1 MKPIYQR
8 LIVIVVIFL
17 IATTTSTYFLIQSY
31 SELNTRL
38 LKSSALI
45 LGKAVEEAL
54 LNVADQ
60 NLENLAPREKALI
73 RSLMNSMTTETGSII
88 HILLINNDMTII
100 LSSDRSIEGHKY
112 KSPVELQ
119 NLQAR
124 QPNVISKTWNDSTR
138 VLDVIIPMI
147 NKDNQVFSY
156 LRLVVSQ
163 KEMVSFY
170 KDLSTVFFP
179 IITIFALLL
188 FFTFYFVSRAYT
200 QPLESLKKVA
210 IQLDTGNFDENIDY
224 SNREEYT
231 DTFKVLSDTI
241 KKVGVLSEG
250 YRKAE
255 KRIAN
260 MLQVV
265 DESIILLDV
274 HGRVISYNNAAKNI
288 LRCPEDQ
295 SFPRYFELIKASSRE
310 LSNAITYAILEGKT
324 IENDEIVVWLP
335 DGTDM
340 QLRVSSQI
348 SREEGQITGILFTF
362 KDLRLLKD
370 LEHNLQRSMQFGVI
384 TNLAS
389 SISHEIKNPLSSL
402 AMHTDVLSNRIAS
415 MPIAGEEKILKSLNV
430 LKTEGKRLNRIFDQF
445 LKLARAKPADLTLIR
460 INSIIEDILV
470 LVQQQA
476 IERNIQIETD
486 LDKNLDFIYGDPD
499 QLKQVFLNIVLNA
512 FQAIGQTGKVIIRTR
527 SDQKRIFV
535 DISDNGKGMTPEV
548 QQRIFDLY
556 FSTKDDG
563 AGVGLAISKNIM
575 QMHDGR
581 ISFQSAPGKGT
592 IFTLDFPKKEQTTQ
606 TQIPVLTD

>member
-8 LIVIVVIFL
+8 LLIIVVIFL
-17 IATTTSTYFLIQSY
+17 IATVVSTYFLIRSY
-31 SELNTRL
+31 SELNTQL
-38 LKSSALI
+38 LERSALI
-45 LGKAVEEAL
+45 LGNAVEEAL

-60 NLENLAPREKALI
+60 NLEKLTPREKALL

-88 HILLINNDMTII
+88 HILLINNEMTIL

-112 KSPVELQ
+112 KSPQELQ

-124 QPNVISKTWNDSTR
+124 QPHVLSKTWNDSTK

-147 NKDNQVFSY
+147 NKENQIFSY
-156 LRLVVSQ
+156 LRLVLSQ
-163 KEMVSFY
+163 REMVSFY

-179 IITIFALLL
+179 IVAIFALLL

-210 IQLDTGNFDENIDY
+210 IQLDTGNFEENDDY
-224 SNREEYT
+224 TKKEEYT

-265 DESIILLDV
+265 DESIVLFDV
-274 HGRVISYNNAAKNI
+274 HGRVISYNEAAKTI
-288 LRCPEDQ
+288 FRCPEDQ
-295 SFPRYFELIKASSRE
+295 AFPRYFELIKASSRE
-310 LSNAITYAILEGKT
+310 LSNAISYAVLEGKV
-324 IENDEIVVWLP
+324 IENDEIIVWLP

-370 LEHNLQRSMQFGVI
+370 LERNLQRSMQFGVI

-415 MPIAGEEKILKSLNV
+415 MSIGDDEKILKSLNV

-445 LKLARAKPADLTLIR
+445 LKLARAKPADLSLIR
-460 INSIIEDILV
+460 INSIIEDVLV

-476 IERNIQIETD
+476 IERNVHIETE

-512 FQAIGQTGKVIIRTR
+512 FQAIGQTGKVLIRTR

-535 DISDNGKGMTPEV
+535 DISDNGKGMSPED
-548 QQRIFDLY
+548 QQRVFDLY

-575 QMHDGR
+575 QMHEGR

-592 IFTLDFPKKEQTTQ
+592 IFTLDFPKKDQTTQ
-606 TQIPVLTD
+606 TRISVLTD